1 MASSRLLG
9 LAVFLQIGL
18 AGSTQWFAY
27 SRWFGIVMDC
37 IASYF
42 NFLVSFS
49 KFSDII
55 TLIVILLHRTV
66 VYLNEQLHLSPIAE

>member
-9 LAVFLQIGL
+9 LAVFLTNWISCKHTMVL
-18 AGSTQWFAY
+18 R

-37 IASYF
+37 IAAISTF
-42 NFLVSFS
+42 RSFS

-55 TLIVILLHRTV
+55 TLIVILLPINA
-66 VYLNEQLHLSPIAE
+66 VYFNE